1 MLLFVQRSRIKSM
14 ASQNDTEQGSDLQK
28 VVKWFCMSI
37 PNTLYCP
44 KSFRVPLGR
53 PTFRANHSA
62 PNGLRRLLLR
72 GRHRIYCQASLP
84 GRRVHRLAEGGPP
97 RLEAGEHRLYKPGGK
112 AVGKLSHVRPKM
124 IVQTCFPELSHQD
137 NRLWIR
143 SSAESL
149 GRPARHRGHARIRLP
164 RGDLTH
170 VRLTEFQVKIQCR
183 S

>member
-1 MLLFVQRSRIKSM
+1 
-14 ASQNDTEQGSDLQK
+14 
-28 VVKWFCMSI
+28 MSI

-62 PNGLRRLLLR
+62 PNGLCRLLLR

-97 RLEAGEHRLYKPGGK
+97 RLEAGEHRLHQPGGK
-112 AVGKLSHVRPKM
+112 EGGKFSRFRPKM
-124 IVQTCFPELSHQD
+124 ITQNLSAELSHQD

-143 SSAESL
+143 PSAASL
-149 GRPARHRGHARIRLP
+149 RRPPRHRGHARIRLP
-164 RGDLTH
+164 RGNLTQ
-170 VRLTEFQVKIQCR
+170 VRCSIDGFQGLH
-183 S
+183 SM